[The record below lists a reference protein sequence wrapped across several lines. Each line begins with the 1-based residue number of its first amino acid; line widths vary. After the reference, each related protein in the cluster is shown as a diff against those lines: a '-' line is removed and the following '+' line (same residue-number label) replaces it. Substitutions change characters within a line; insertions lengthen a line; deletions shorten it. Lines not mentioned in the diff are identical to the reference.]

1 MLNRRSFLV
10 AGATVVLGTAPA
22 QAGFLDAI
30 TGHIEDITDRINH
43 EDSYAQG
50 STILSGS
57 FRDDD
62 IGRDLIHWANGSAS
76 LIRSAKSD
84 YIQLGDD
91 FEAGPAPDLYIYTS
105 INKVVDEKTF
115 RMAQTTEIGKL
126 QSGSGAQYY
135 AVSQLFSQQE
145 HKEVII
151 WCKRFGAFIAAATL
165 R

>member
-10 AGATVVLGTAPA
+10 MGAAVALGTAPA
-22 QAGFLDAI
+22 QAGILDAI
-30 TGHIEDITDRINH
+30 TGHFEDITDRIYH
-43 EDSYAQG
+43 EDSHAQG

-62 IGRDLIHWANGSAS
+62 IGRDLIHWANGSVS
-76 LIRSAKSD
+76 LVRSAKSD

-91 FEAGPAPDLYIYTS
+91 FNSGPAPDLYIYTS
-105 INKVVDEKTF
+105 INKVVDEETF
-115 RMAQTTEIGKL
+115 YMAETTEIGKL
-126 QSGSGAQYY
+126 QSGSGAQFY
-135 AVSQLFSQQE
+135 AVSELFAQQE

-151 WCKRFGAFIAAATL
+151 WCKRFGAFIGAATL